1 MVEKKIKLKKYSIL
15 LLPEWQPRISFKK
28 RVFSPLAE
36 QVQHDPDPWPQ
47 ISIKCQRRVEVSS
60 AGSFGVVA
68 ESTNDTIK
76 CIKNAPKRQKE
87 KKNVCAASV
96 VGRQLLELLHWAKI
110 GLNGWRYENRSIF
123 FFVVTVRKEKR
134 SFFKIFIFNLL
145 KIGFCQVVVSKTTI
159 FLETFW
165 NEK

>member
-1 MVEKKIKLKKYSIL
+1 MKKYSIL
-15 LLPEWQPRISFKK
+15 LLPGWRPRISFHPSQNRYNTILILDLKVPSNVK
-28 RVFSPLAE
+28 EGWKFLV
-36 QVQHDPDPWPQ
+36 QV
-47 ISIKCQRRVEVSS
+47 VL
-60 AGSFGVVA
+60 GSLPKVP
-68 ESTNDTIK
+68 TNDTIK

-96 VGRQLLELLHWAKI
+96 VGSQLLELLHWAKI

-123 FFVVTVRKEKR
+123 FFVVTVSKEKR
-134 SFFKIFIFNLL
+134 SFFKIFIFSLL
-145 KIGFCQVVVSKTTI
+145 KVDFCQVDVSKTTI